1 MLQIAMPDEHLDGLD
16 KWLVGGSGLDG
27 TIELRKYVDLDG
39 RPGSDH
45 PLVVDRTGTRHID
58 CSQEPLT
65 YFRSFVADVGCRSE
79 SAMRQAHV
87 FSVCRL
93 ALKAQTNAERLHGP
107 GRSTDRRFPHP

>member
-1 MLQIAMPDEHLDGLD
+1 LRPY
-16 KWLVGGSGLDG
+16 G

-45 PLVVDRTGTRHID
+45 LLVADRTGTRHID

-65 YFRSFVADVGCRSE
+65 YFRSFVADVGCRSK
-79 SAMRQAHV
+79 SAMKQAHV

-93 ALKAQTNAERLHGP
+93 ALKA
-107 GRSTDRRFPHP
+107 